1 MKYPP
6 KHHQEQNY
14 KNVITVLKQYPF
26 GTLVTVHNNQ
36 PLITHIPLIYE
47 NDGSEFGKLVA
58 HIDKYNPQVETLTN
72 GAEATALF
80 YGPDCYISPN
90 VYSTTQLPTWNYIIV
105 HLKGVIKRYEDT
117 NTVKKTL
124 IRMTDC
130 LEGDT
135 PNYKLTQDNPKMEA
149 AINYIVGF
157 EMQITHWEGK
167 FKFSQ
172 DKLKRDQMLAKQ
184 ALINSQK
191 QEITAFLDTIFEAH
205 KQ

>member
-1 MKYPP
+1 VKYPP